1 MIDRIEFDETKTDQA
16 MDINKALQRLKEE
29 KKKGV
34 EESTKMAPIP
44 EDPLEKD
51 D

>member
-1 MIDRIEFDETKTDQA
+1 
-16 MDINKALQRLKEE
+16 MDINKALQRLKKE

-51 D
+51 DQSYGEDKIEVEN

>member
-16 MDINKALQRLKEE
+16 MDINKALQKLKKE
-29 KKKGV
+29 KKKG

-44 EDPLEKD
+44 EDP
-51 D
+51 